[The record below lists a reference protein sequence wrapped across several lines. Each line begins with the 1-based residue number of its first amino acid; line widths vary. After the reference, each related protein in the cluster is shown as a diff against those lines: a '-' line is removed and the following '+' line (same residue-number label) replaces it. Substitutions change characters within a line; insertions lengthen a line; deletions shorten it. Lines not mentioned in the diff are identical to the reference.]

1 MESST
6 KGIMK
11 MRRLVSMFGPALF
24 AAVALAADDGA
35 KTPTSKIPLVLSS
48 PDPQNSA
55 IVTLPGPPPE
65 PVAIQRNTVVPD
77 APRAR
82 DLDEARP
89 VLRRTKREYPEGF
102 EQDSPKFLQAKIG
115 DWREFDVHDLLGKPL
130 RQRPAFD
137 DDGKENGLVYAFAD
151 PTGRYKE
158 FELDFAGD
166 NGALRTVFVY
176 PVKMSWNQCRV
187 TYGADISAADA
198 AKGRKFYSYLNRRM
212 DVLVDSAGKVI
223 SLGLY

>member
-1 MESST
+1 
-6 KGIMK
+6 MK
-11 MRRLVSMFGPALF
+11 MRRLGSILGAAALF
-24 AAVALAADDGA
+24 AAFALAADDGG
-35 KTPTSKIPLVLSS
+35 KISTNKLPLVLRF
-48 PDPQNSA
+48 PDAPNSA

-65 PVAIQRNTVVPD
+65 PVSDRRATVTPD
-77 APRAR
+77 APRTR

-89 VLRRTKREYPEGF
+89 LLHRTKREYPEGF

-115 DWREFDVHDLLGKPL
+115 EWREFDVHDLLDKPL

-137 DDGKENGLVYAFAD
+137 KDGKENGLVYAFAD

-158 FELDFAGD
+158 FELDFDSDG
-166 NGALRTVFVY
+166 GALRTVFVY
-176 PVKMSWNQCRV
+176 PSKMTWNECRLM
-187 TYGADISAADA
+187 YGADTSAATA

>member
-1 MESST
+1 MESSIE
-6 KGIMK
+6 GIMK
-11 MRRLVSMFGPALF
+11 MRRLASMLGPVLF
-24 AAVALAADDGA
+24 AALTLAADDGG
-35 KTPTSKIPLVLSS
+35 KIPTSKVPLVLRY
-48 PDPQNSA
+48 PDTPNTA
-55 IVTLPGPPPE
+55 VVTLPGPPPE
-65 PVAIQRNTVVPD
+65 PVAVQHATVAPD

-115 DWREFDVHDLLGKPL
+115 EWREFDVHDLLDKPL

-166 NGALRTVFVY
+166 TGALRTVFVY
-176 PVKMSWNQCRV
+176 PVKMTWNECRQ
-187 TYGADISAADA
+187 TYGPDVSAADA

-223 SLGLY
+223 SFGLY